1 MADDAA
7 PLPPEFFAGAEA
19 TTTGVTIRAIFRCF
33 NTERGGRLS
42 REQYARFCQAT
53 EGAGC
58 DETRWSQHCKALG
71 VQDPSEGLPVGH
83 FGKLY
88 TQKRFKKHFGKG
100 RSDLEK
106 VKEFLAAPAAAP
118 APAARDIG
126 KDAPTRS
133 GASEQGGQGDAA
145 VKAPR
150 ASSRRSVLRVGAASR
165 IRTVAFTAPGLL
177 GIQWRPAVT
186 LKPADAVSEVLGELQ
201 AAAASAG
208 KQDADK
214 SAIASRGDLHPN
226 AARHGQ
232 RAGATPPP
240 RGFAAFEP
248 SPAFNGAR
256 PGYQFQVGSMGLGY
270 YWYGGAAGQA
280 AVEEAAKGAHR
291 SNGGSDSESSD
302 EDEDETE
309 YGCVID
315 GLKPGSYAE
324 TLAKDDGG
332 AAAALQAG
340 MVLRRINDWPTDG
353 ERERQAQTDT
363 DTQTHR
369 HTDTQTHRHTDT
381 QTHRHR
387 HRHRERGGGGY
398 VLANTCILRRRTRID
413 PLHHTLLK

>member
-1 MADDAA
+1 MAGDAA

-33 NTERGGRLS
+33 NTERDGRLS
-42 REQYARFCQAT
+42 REQYSRFCQAT

-58 DETRWSQHCKALG
+58 DETRWAQHCKALG
-71 VQDPSEGLPVGH
+71 VQDPSEGMPIGH

-88 TQKRFKKHFGKG
+88 TQNRFKKHFGKG

-106 VKEFLAAPAAAP
+106 VKEFLAAPAPAAP
-118 APAARDIG
+118 GIG
-126 KDAPTRS
+126 KDARTRNA
-133 GASEQGGQGDAA
+133 ASEQGGQGDAEI
-145 VKAPR
+145 KAPR
-150 ASSRRSVLRVGAASR
+150 APSRRGVLRVGASSR
-165 IRTVAFTAPGLL
+165 LRTVAFTAPGLL
-177 GIQWRPAVT
+177 GIQWRPATT
-186 LKPADAVSEVLGELQ
+186 LKPPDAVSEVLGESQ
-201 AAAASAG
+201 AAATSAG
-208 KQDADK
+208 RKDADK

-232 RAGATPPP
+232 LAGATPPP

-248 SPAFNGAR
+248 SPAFEGAR

-280 AVEEAAKGAHR
+280 AAEAAKRAHR
-291 SNGGSDSESSD
+291 GSDSESSD

-340 MVLRRINDWPTDG
+340 MLLKRVNDWPTDG
-353 ERERQAQTDT
+353 MSLPTPAFCA
-363 DTQTHR
+363 
-369 HTDTQTHRHTDT
+369 HTR
-381 QTHRHR
+381 
-387 HRHRERGGGGY
+387 
-398 VLANTCILRRRTRID
+398 RID
-413 PLHHTLLK
+413 RLHRTFSE